1 MRRGHFWFGV
11 LVGVGATWAY
21 HAVKGLP
28 KPGSNGG

>member
-21 HAVKGLP
+21 HQFRGLP
-28 KPGSNGG
+28 KAKSGG